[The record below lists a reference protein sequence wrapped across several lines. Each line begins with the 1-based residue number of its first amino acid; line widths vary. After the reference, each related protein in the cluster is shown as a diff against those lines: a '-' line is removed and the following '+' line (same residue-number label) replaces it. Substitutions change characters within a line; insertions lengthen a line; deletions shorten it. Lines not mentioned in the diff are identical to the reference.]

1 MPFNPYINRWCQ
13 TTGHTVGAHR
23 MRILT
28 ERPGERANIIA
39 DLDASVLDNY
49 DELARLE
56 RWAAQLGLPNAAAV
70 LHGTLP
76 TEARAR
82 SGHIGEVLLTESVP
96 ELFPEF
102 LVPIKRLRWVDGRNM
117 ALRGEDF
124 IGVDRR
130 GKRVRFLKAE
140 SKSRA
145 TLAANVVV
153 EARAALNENGGR
165 PSAHAM
171 IFIARRLD
179 ELNQPQLSA
188 IFLEYSVQRQIEN
201 AQLVHLLFTFSG
213 NDSTALLRN
222 DLVNCI
228 GPIQQQSVGI
238 VVTDHK
244 DFILA
249 IYTRLADAAQH

>member
-1 MPFNPYINRWCQ
+1 MPFDPYIGRWCNAAA
-13 TTGHTVGAHR
+13 HPVGAHQVR
-23 MRILT
+23 VLT
-28 ERPGERANIIA
+28 ERQGARPTILG

-56 RWAAQLGLPNAAAV
+56 RWANELGLPNAAAV
-70 LHGTLP
+70 LRDTLP
-76 TEARAR
+76 TESRAR

-130 GKRVRFLKAE
+130 GRRLRFLKAE

-145 TLAANVVV
+145 NLSAGVVQ
-153 EARAALNENGGR
+153 EARDALNNNGGR
-165 PSAHAM
+165 PTAHALM
-171 IFIARRLD
+171 YIARRLD
-179 ELNQPQLSA
+179 ELGQRELSL
-188 IFLEYSVQRQIEN
+188 IFLEYSLRRQIEDG
-201 AQLVHLLFTFSG
+201 QLVHLLFTFSG
-213 NDSTALLRN
+213 NDSTALLRTDVTN
-222 DLVNCI
+222 YR
-228 GPIQQQSVGI
+228 GPIAQQSVGL
-238 VVTDHK
+238 VVTDHQ

-249 IYTRLADAAQH
+249 IYTRLSNAAQR

>member
-1 MPFNPYINRWCQ
+1 MPFDPYIGRWCQ
-13 TTGHTVGAHR
+13 AAAHAVGHHQ

-28 ERPGERANIIA
+28 ERQGARPTILN

-56 RWAAQLGLPNAAAV
+56 RWANEMGLPNAAAV
-70 LHGTLP
+70 LRDTLP

-124 IGVDRR
+124 IGVDRQGR
-130 GKRVRFLKAE
+130 QLRFLKAE

-145 TLAANVVV
+145 TLSAGVVQ
-153 EARAALNENGGR
+153 EARDALDSNGGR
-165 PSAHAM
+165 PSAHALM
-171 IFIARRLD
+171 YIARRLD
-179 ELNQPQLSA
+179 ELGEEALSLT
-188 IFLEYSVQRQIEN
+188 FLEYSLRRQIDN
-201 AQLVHLLFTFSG
+201 GQLVHLLFTFSG
-213 NDSTALLRN
+213 NDSTTLLRT
-222 DLVNCI
+222 DLTNYT
-228 GPIQQQSVGI
+228 GPIPQQSVGLVI
-238 VVTDHK
+238 TDHQA
-244 DFILA
+244 FILA
-249 IYTRLADAAQH
+249 IYTRLSNAAQR